1 MQIINFLNFFLD
13 KLYRLFEKKKINLY
27 NETLS
32 FYEHNYLKFLQFSI
46 RHDHN
51 HHSEYY

>member
-1 MQIINFLNFFLD
+1 MQIINFLNFFLINCIV
-13 KLYRLFEKKKINLY
+13 YSKKKINLY

-51 HHSEYY
+51 QHSEYY